1 MARALWSGAIAFGL
15 VNIPVKLFGASE
27 TKDLSFTTL
36 HTECKTPLKRPY
48 VCPTHNAP
56 VEPKGMVKGYEFSK
70 GQFVLITE
78 EELDNVPV
86 ETGKAIEVSG
96 FVDADEIS
104 PLLRERN
111 YYLAPVEL
119 SVKPFELFRQALLRT
134 GKVAV
139 ARAILWKKEQLVTI
153 GPQDGGLVLT
163 TLLYQDE
170 LKGPPD
176 IPATQPVV
184 VTDDELNLALQ
195 LVQALAMEFDPARFK
210 DRYRDALV
218 QLIQAK
224 VEGKEIPVVTRP
236 EAKPT
241 QDLMAALKASLAATK
256 AS

>member
-15 VNIPVKLFGASE
+15 VNIPVKLFAASE

-36 HTECKTPLKRPY
+36 HAECKTPLKRPY

-96 FVDADEIS
+96 FVEAEDIS

-195 LVQALAMEFDPARFK
+195 LVQALAMEFDLARFK

>member
-15 VNIPVKLFGASE
+15 VNIPVKLFAASE

-36 HTECKTPLKRPY
+36 HAECKTPLKRPY

-56 VEPKGMVKGYEFSK
+56 VESKEMVKGYEFSK
-70 GQFVLITE
+70 GQFVLVTE
-78 EELDNVPV
+78 EELENVPI
-86 ETGKAIEVSG
+86 ETTKAIEVSG
-96 FVDADEIS
+96 FVEASEIS

-170 LKGPPD
+170 LKGRPD
-176 IPATQPVV
+176 VPATQPVV
-184 VTDDELNLALQ
+184 VTDDEVNLALQ
-195 LVQALAMEFDPARFK
+195 LVQALTTELDLSKFK
-210 DRYRDALV
+210 DRYREALV

-241 QDLMAALKASLAATK
+241 QDLMAALKASLAAAK

>member
-15 VNIPVKLFGASE
+15 VNIPVKLFAASE

-36 HTECKTPLKRPY
+36 HAECKTPLKRPY
-48 VCPTHNAP
+48 VCPTHNVP
-56 VEPKGMVKGYEFSK
+56 VESKAMVKGYEFSK

-96 FVDADEIS
+96 FVEAEDIS

-184 VTDDELNLALQ
+184 VTDDELTLALQ
-195 LVQALAMEFDPARFK
+195 LVQALAMEFDLSRFK
-210 DRYRDALV
+210 DRYREALV

>member
-27 TKDLSFTTL
+27 TKDVSFTTL
-36 HTECKTPLKRPY
+36 HSECKSPLKRPY
-48 VCPTHNAP
+48 ICPTHNLP
-56 VEPKGMVKGYEFSK
+56 VESKDMVKGYEFSN
-70 GQFVLITE
+70 GQFVLLTE

-86 ETGKAIEVSG
+86 ETSKAIEVSG
-96 FVDADEIS
+96 FVEAGEIS

-153 GPQDGGLVLT
+153 SPQAGGLVLT

-170 LKGPPD
+170 LRGPPE
-176 IPATQPVV
+176 IPATVPVV
-184 VTDDELNLALQ
+184 VTGEELNLALQ
-195 LVQALAMEFDPARFK
+195 LIAALTTEFDLSRFK
-210 DRYRDALV
+210 DRYREALV
-218 QLIQAK
+218 QLITAK

-236 EAKPT
+236 AAQPT
-241 QDLMAALKASLAATK
+241 QDLMAALKASLSAAK